1 MFRNVFE
8 FPYRKHLYVVMCMLF
23 ALFSGYVYVQPI
35 IRKIPP
41 GQFKDTDKWAR
52 GKMIWQQNNCHTCHQ
67 IYGLGGYLGPDLTN
81 VVSRP
86 GYSEDYL
93 KGIIQS
99 GVKQMPGFAL
109 SKTEIDELLYF
120 LRALDETGSA
130 QPSDYQHDGWGVYSI
145 KK

>member
-1 MFRNVFE
+1 MLRNVFE
-8 FPYRKHLYVVMCMLF
+8 FPQRKYLYLVLCILF
-23 ALFSGYVYVQPI
+23 IMFSSYVYMRP
-35 IRKIPP
+35 IRKVIPI
-41 GQFKDTDKWAR
+41 QLTDADKWAR
-52 GKMIWQQNNCHTCHQ
+52 GKMIWQQHNCHTCHQ

-86 GYSEDYL
+86 GYSEAYL

-99 GVKQMPGFAL
+99 GVKQMPGFTL
-109 SKTEIDELLYF
+109 SESEMDDLLYF